1 MAHHPSLDNQI
12 TGQLPDR
19 TSLVQALAEF
29 RQELQRAANKESLI
43 NFQVP
48 AALLLAD
55 IADRLSF
62 TNQERCT
69 MLGEKLAREIYSFL
83 EQPVRQK
90 LAK

>member
-62 TNQERCT
+62 TNQERYT
-69 MLGEKLAREIYSFL
+69 MLGEELAREISSFL